1 MKCSLS
7 ILLSVLILIMNMSMT
22 LTTHY
27 CGGKAVKSLLS
38 FGNDQLDCGI
48 NDMDSQVCLDNQQN
62 EKIHK
67 KKCCENKFTS
77 LSIQKSYHKSD
88 ITLSAL
94 DVKFIATFIV
104 VYIYNYFFRK
114 DSKKSFLV
122 YLSPFIQQD
131 RSVLFQVFRI

>member
-1 MKCSLS
+1 MKYSLS
-7 ILLSVLILIMNMSMT
+7 ILLSVLILIMSMSMT

-38 FGNDQLDCGI
+38 FGNDQLSCGM
-48 NDMDSQVCLDNQQN
+48 NDMDNQVCSKDNQT
-62 EKIHK
+62 EKVHK

-77 LSIQKSYHKSD
+77 LSVEKNYHKSD
-88 ITLSAL
+88 ITLSNI

-114 DSKKSFLV
+114 EPKNSFLV
-122 YLSPFIQQD
+122 YLSPLIQQD